1 MRKTG
6 TMTQPMT
13 MMNAIRT
20 GSLALALVVVA
31 LPLMASAQFS
41 ASYTFL
47 KAVRDRDG
55 QKVTDAIVKPGS
67 GAVIIDTRDPATGD
81 TALHIVTRGRD
92 TVWLNFL
99 LSKGAKPDVRDN
111 NGDTPLMIASQL
123 GWADGISLLVQRRAS
138 VDLANN
144 SGETPLIR
152 AVQNRDTN
160 TVRLLLMAGANPAKR
175 DLGSGLSARDYA
187 VRDPRAALI
196 LRTIDEAR
204 PRPKASVGPN

>member
-1 MRKTG
+1 
-6 TMTQPMT
+6 
-13 MMNAIRT
+13 MNALRFGTLAI
-20 GSLALALVVVA
+20 ALATAAVPTV
-31 LPLMASAQFS
+31 ASAQFS
-41 ASYTFL
+41 QSYTFL

-67 GAVIIDTRDPATGD
+67 GAVIIDTRDPATGEG
-81 TALHIVTRGRD
+81 ALHIVTKGRD
-92 TVWLNFL
+92 LTWLNFL
-99 LSKGAKPDVRDN
+99 LAKGAKADLRDN

-123 GWADGISLLVQRRAS
+123 GWADGISLLVQARAT

-187 VRDPRAALI
+187 ARDPRAALI

-204 PRPKASVGPN
+204 PRPKTKFGPN

>member
-1 MRKTG
+1 MK
-6 TMTQPMT
+6 
-13 MMNAIRT
+13 AIRI
-20 GSLALALVVVA
+20 GVLALAMGA
-31 LPLMASAQFS
+31 ASLPGISLAQFS

-67 GAVIIDTRDPATGD
+67 GAVIIDTRDPATGES
-81 TALHIVTRGRD
+81 ALHIVTKGRD

-111 NGDTPLMIASQL
+111 QGDTPLMIASQL
-123 GWADGISLLVQRRAS
+123 GWADGISLLVQRRAN
-138 VDLANN
+138 VDLANTA
-144 SGETPLIR
+144 GETPLIR
-152 AVQNRDTN
+152 AVQNRDVN
-160 TVRLLLMAGANPAKR
+160 TVRLLLMAGANASKR

-187 VRDPRAALI
+187 ARDPRAALI

-204 PRPKASVGPN
+204 PRPKAAVGPN